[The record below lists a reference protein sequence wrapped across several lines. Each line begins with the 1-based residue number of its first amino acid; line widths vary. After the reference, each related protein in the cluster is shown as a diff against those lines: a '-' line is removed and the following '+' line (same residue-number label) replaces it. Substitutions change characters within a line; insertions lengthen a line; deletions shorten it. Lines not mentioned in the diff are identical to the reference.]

1 MSDRVERP
9 QHVWGRFLFP
19 GPNQLWAGS
28 ERDDQVTKRD
38 DRYDPPTVE
47 RHWQQVWARSGIYQT
62 DLRHAQRP
70 FYNLMMFPYPSAEG
84 LHVGNLYSFTGADIY
99 GRFAAMRGE
108 DVFEPM
114 GFDAFGIHSE
124 NFAIQR
130 GINPRLLTAE
140 SVERFRETQLKRS
153 GCRFDWSHEVDT
165 TDPRY
170 YRWTQWIFLQ
180 LFKAGLAVRRQAP
193 VNWCPKDQTVLADE
207 QVIDGRCERCDTPV
221 VQRNLEQWFLRITA
235 FAERLLANL
244 DHLDWS
250 DHVKTAQRAWIG
262 KSAGLQFALRVDGH
276 GDTGI
281 DVFTTRP
288 DTVFGITYMVLAPEH
303 PLVERLT
310 TPAQW
315 SEVEAYRAQSRTRSE
330 LERQQTTR
338 AKTGV
343 FTGAY
348 AINPPNNER
357 VPIWIADYV
366 LGSYGTGAIMAVP
379 AHDARDWE
387 FAQAFGLPIRQVI
400 VGPGPREEPES
411 AFLGEGVLVDSGQF
425 SGEPSRTASERISE
439 WFEDRAIGRRTIQY
453 RLRDWL
459 VSRQRY
465 WGPPIPILYCDQCGV
480 VPVPEDELPVLLPDV
495 EDWMPSGSGSS
506 PLADVPSFVNTHCPT
521 CGGPARRETDV
532 SDNFLDSAWYFL
544 RYPSSDFDDR
554 PFDPELT
561 AKWLPVN
568 MYVGGAEHSVLHLMY
583 SRFITM
589 ALHDLGHLPFEEPF
603 RRFRANGQISKDGAK
618 MSKSRGN
625 VVNPDAYFDRL
636 GADTLRMYLVFLGP
650 YERAGEFSDTGIGG
664 IRRFLGRVWD
674 LVLRHAGRLVDD
686 PPPLGARQT
695 LHRTIQAV
703 TQDLEHL
710 RYNTAVAALMT
721 YLNTLHERDTLH
733 DEEVAGLL
741 LLLAPFAP
749 HLAEELWTRL
759 GKPYS
764 VHQQQFPVALASLL
778 EFETVPVA
786 VQLDGRSRGMIQLSP
801 DASQAE
807 ALVAARQ
814 VDAARRVLE
823 SDVVARV
830 IYVPRRI
837 INLVSKI

>member
-1 MSDRVERP
+1 
-9 QHVWGRFLFP
+9 
-19 GPNQLWAGS
+19 
-28 ERDDQVTKRD
+28 VTKHD
-38 DRYDPPTVE
+38 ERYDPPAVE
-47 RHWQQVWARSGIYQT
+47 RHWQQEWTRTAIYQA
-62 DLRHAQRP
+62 DLGHAERP

-84 LHVGNLYSFTGADIY
+84 LHVGNMYSFTGADIY
-99 GRFAAMRGE
+99 GRFMAMRGH

-124 NFAIQR
+124 NYAIQR
-130 GINPRLLTAE
+130 GINPRRLTAE

-153 GCRFDWSHEVDT
+153 GARFDWSHEVDT
-165 TDPRY
+165 TSPRY

-207 QVIDGRCERCDTPV
+207 QVIDGRCERCGTLV

-250 DHVKTAQRAWIG
+250 ENVKTAQRAWIG
-262 KSAGLQFALRVDGH
+262 RSAGLQFAMPVDGQP
-276 GDTGI
+276 DTSI

-288 DTVFGITYMVLAPEH
+288 DTVLGVTYVVLAPEH
-303 PLVERLT
+303 PLVEQLT
-310 TPAQW
+310 TPLQRPA
-315 SEVEAYRAQSRTRSE
+315 VEAYRAQTRTRSE

-348 AINPPNNER
+348 ALNPANDER

-366 LGSYGTGAIMAVP
+366 LGSYGTAAIMAVP
-379 AHDARDWE
+379 SHDARDAE
-387 FAQAFGLPIRQVI
+387 FAQAFGLPIREIVI
-400 VGPGPREEPES
+400 RPGE
-411 AFLGEGVLVDSGQF
+411 
-425 SGEPSRTASERISE
+425 SERVSRQ
-439 WFEDRAIGRRTIQY
+439 FEERGIGRRTVQY

-465 WGPPIPILYCDQCGV
+465 WGTPIPIIYCDQCGV
-480 VPVPEDELPVLLPDV
+480 VPVPESDLPVLLPDV

-506 PLADVPSFVNTHCPT
+506 PLAAVPSFVNTRCPT
-521 CGGPARRETDV
+521 CAGPARRETDV

-544 RYPSSDFDDR
+544 RYPSSDVDDR

-561 AKWLPVN
+561 AKWLPVD
-568 MYVGGAEHSVLHLMY
+568 MYVGGAEHAVLHLMY

-589 ALHDLGHLPFEEPF
+589 ALHDLGHVPFEEPF
-603 RRFRANGQISKDGAK
+603 HRFRAHGQLSKDGHK

-625 VVNPDAYFDRL
+625 VVNPDVYFDRL

-650 YERAGEFSDTGIGG
+650 FERGGEFSDTGIGG
-664 IRRFLGRVWD
+664 VRRFLGRVWD
-674 LVLRHAGRLVDD
+674 LAVRHMGQLADGT
-686 PPPLGARQT
+686 PPHEALQT
-695 LHRTIQAV
+695 LHHTIHAV
-703 TQDLEHL
+703 SQDLENL
-710 RYNTAVAALMT
+710 RYNTAVAALMA
-721 YLNTLHERDTLH
+721 YLNTLHERPTLH
-733 DEEVAGLL
+733 DEELADLL
-741 LLLAPFAP
+741 LMLGPFAP
-749 HLAEELWTRL
+749 HLAEELWARL

-764 VHQQQFPVALASLL
+764 IHQQQFPVAIAELL
-778 EFETVPVA
+778 EVETLPVA
-786 VQLDGRSRGMIQLSP
+786 VQVNGRSRGMVQLSP
-801 DASQAE
+801 QASQAD
-807 ALVAARQ
+807 ALAAARQ
-814 VDAARRVLE
+814 VDAARRILE
-823 SDVVARV
+823 SDAVERV

-837 INLVSKI
+837 INLVSKRSADS